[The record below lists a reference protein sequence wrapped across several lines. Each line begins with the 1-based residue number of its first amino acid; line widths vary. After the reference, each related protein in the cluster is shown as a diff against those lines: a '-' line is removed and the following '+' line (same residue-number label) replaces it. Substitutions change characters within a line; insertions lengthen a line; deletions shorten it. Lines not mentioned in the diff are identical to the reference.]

1 MEVFAIFRAEKIDQG
16 TETAAHNHNLRASKT
31 KQEKNIDY
39 SSTHKNELLLGTRNT
54 VATIN
59 KKVEQRTNKKKLRA
73 DANRAIEFVLSASP
87 EHFYDF
93 EAVGMTREEWDNLTP
108 SNFEGRMSEYWD
120 RLNEVKA
127 TLKQDKLDDWKK
139 KTVEWVK
146 QEFGGN
152 VVNLVLHLDEKTPH
166 AHLLAVPLTKEGKL
180 SAKDFF
186 TPDTAKRWQDD
197 YAKATGLKR
206 GIASDRKHEDLK
218 AQEFQ
223 MARKRGY
230 ELGKKEG
237 FEVGHNEGFK
247 EGKREGAKV
256 GYDKYKKVGY
266 EKGKAKG
273 YKAGQEQGL
282 AEARATGAK
291 VGGLL
296 DGLKGAWHAPTK
308 QAQEQHQAELK
319 KAKEA
324 QAKAEEEARQAK
336 NQADNRVTRIAD
348 ELRTSKGKIAELSDE
363 LEQAQEREQTL
374 HKQLNYYKKNA
385 PHLPAPK

>member
-1 MEVFAIFRAEKIDQG
+1 MEAFAIFRAEKIDQG

-59 KKVEQRTNKKKLRA
+59 QKVEQRTNKKKLRA

-93 EAVGMTREEWDNLTP
+93 AKVGMTREEWDNLTP

-127 TLKQDKLDDWKK
+127 TLKQDKLDKWKHD
-139 KTVEWVK
+139 TVEWVK
-146 QEFGGN
+146 KEFGEN
-152 VVNLVLHLDEKTPH
+152 VVNLVLHLDEKTPQ

-186 TPDTAKRWQDD
+186 NPDTAKRWQDD

-206 GIASDRKHEDLK
+206 GIASERRHEELK
-218 AQEFQ
+218 EQVFNV
-223 MARKRGY
+223 ARK
-230 ELGKKEG
+230 
-237 FEVGHNEGFK
+237 
-247 EGKREGAKV
+247 EGAKA